1 MDNEIA
7 DLDARISRLI
17 EAFADARRTN
27 GELAERVARLEADN
41 RALTDKLS
49 TAVARIEAVLE
60 KLPATES

>member
-17 EAFADARRTN
+17 EAFAETRRAN
-27 GELAERVARLEADN
+27 GELTDRVARLEADN
-41 RALTDKLS
+41 RVLAEKLA

-60 KLPATES
+60 KLPVTEP